1 MCGRYTLYL
10 DDDSILN
17 AFELDELLVDWG
29 PTYNVAPSQQVLAM
43 TGDQPRAAA
52 GLKWGIDIHSERE
65 QKDIQLINIR
75 SETVLEKGHFRQPR
89 YKPCLILANGF
100 YEWRR
105 DAARQPFFF
114 HLKNNEPFAFAGLL
128 TTEKQADKETR
139 VCAILTCQ
147 PNNVVSGV
155 HNRMPVI
162 LQKEKMKEWLQAQ
175 SLADYK
181 KFLVPYPAER
191 MSSHPVG
198 KQINRPTY
206 DASDCISE
214 INAV

>member
-1 MCGRYTLYL
+1 MCGRCTLYL
-10 DDDSILN
+10 DENDILN
-17 AFELDELLVDWG
+17 AFELDELLTNWA
-29 PTYNVAPSQQVLAM
+29 PKYNVAPSQQVLAV
-43 TGDQPRAAA
+43 TGEQPRAAA
-52 GLKWGIDIHSERE
+52 GLTWGINIHSERE
-65 QKDIQLINIR
+65 QRDIQLINIR

-105 DAARQPFFF
+105 DTGKQPFFF
-114 HLKNNEPFAFAGLL
+114 HLTNNEPFAFAGLW
-128 TTEKQADKETR
+128 TTEKQAGKETG

-147 PNNVVSGV
+147 PNSVVSGV

-162 LQKEKMKEWLQAQ
+162 LPKEIRKEWLQAQ

-181 KFLVPYPAER
+181 RFLVPYPAER

-206 DASDCISE
+206 DAPDCISE
-214 INAV
+214 INAG